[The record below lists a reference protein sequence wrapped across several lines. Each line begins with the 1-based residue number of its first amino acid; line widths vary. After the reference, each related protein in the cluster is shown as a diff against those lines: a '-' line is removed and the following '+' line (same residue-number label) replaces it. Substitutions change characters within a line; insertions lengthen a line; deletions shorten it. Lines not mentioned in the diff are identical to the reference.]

1 MLPFTMAA
9 AQGHI
14 GIMKMLLED
23 KYKSLDLPH
32 DWMITFVDN
41 KGRTALHYAALRG
54 RTEACEFLISKGAY
68 LYAVDF
74 QGNNSLHLACQANH
88 PTTLFYL
95 ADTGLQYCRLICA
108 DVLPPCKGK
117 TFNQLAEDIYVLMQK
132 KLLKD
137 NESRRFEKAWLG
149 RGAIAFYNELD
160 DNVKKMIA
168 PPTTNPQI
176 FVDALFRFDPRP
188 ETGVYRAF
196 KSKRAGNAAIAFLL
210 NPNVTRIPLLTQR

>member
-1 MLPFTMAA
+1 M
-9 AQGHI
+9 
-14 GIMKMLLED
+14 
-23 KYKSLDLPH
+23 
-32 DWMITFVDN
+32 
-41 KGRTALHYAALRG
+41 
-54 RTEACEFLISKGAY
+54 
-68 LYAVDF
+68 
-74 QGNNSLHLACQANH
+74 
-88 PTTLFYL
+88 FYL

-117 TFNQLAEDIYVLMQK
+117 SFNELAEHIYILMQK

-160 DNVKKMIA
+160 AQVKKMIA

-196 KSKRAGNAAIAFLL
+196 KSKRAGNAHAINYFDPPLPLKLTLTLTLTPTLAIVFQLL
-210 NPNVTRIPLLTQR
+210 KPPIIIYDSNY